1 MAKKY
6 LSQAKKQL
14 GKKEEFYIA
23 LEKALHN
30 YLKGRLNIETTDLSK
45 EKIKE
50 LLLSRNV
57 EQSVILDFET
67 LLKHCELARYTP
79 MTQVAMEQDYNNAA
93 TTISIIDKQLK

>member
-6 LSQAKKQL
+6 LSEAKKAL
-14 GKKEEFYIA
+14 GNKEAFYIA

-45 EKIKE
+45 EKIKAI
-50 LLLSRNV
+50 LLSRNI
-57 EQSVILDFET
+57 EQSVISDFET

-79 MTQVAMEQDYNNAA
+79 MTQVAMEQDFNNAA
-93 TTISIIDKQLK
+93 ATINTIDKQLK